1 MSTGC
6 VIAFVTSTF
15 IISTGCVIAFVTGCP
30 CFLICVPVCRRFY
43 DKYLDPAKIVR
54 DNINVYL
61 PGVIVHEDGTIED
74 YEVSPEEIDCI
85 VEIIDEAM
93 Q

>member
-1 MSTGC
+1 M
-6 VIAFVTSTF
+6 
-15 IISTGCVIAFVTGCP
+15 STGCVIAFVTGCP

-43 DKYLDPAKIVR
+43 LDPAKILR
-54 DNINVYL
+54 DNINVYV
-61 PGVIVHEDGTIED
+61 PGVIVHEDWTIED

-85 VEIIDEAM
+85 IEIIDEAM